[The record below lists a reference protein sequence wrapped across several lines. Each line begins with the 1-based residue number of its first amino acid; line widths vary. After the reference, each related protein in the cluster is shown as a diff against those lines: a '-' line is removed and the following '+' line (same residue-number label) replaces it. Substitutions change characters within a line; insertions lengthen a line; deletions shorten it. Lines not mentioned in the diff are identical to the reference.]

1 MQYPLKLRITIK
13 NFVSS
18 FQKRIALEVE
28 DKDEDKGKHS
38 NFNPKNI
45 IFSKQ

>member
-13 NFVSS
+13 NFVSW
-18 FQKRIALEVE
+18 FPKWIALEDE

-38 NFNPKNI
+38 NFNLKI
-45 IFSKQ
+45 SFFSKQ